1 MYKTSNPRC
10 VPLHHPEPPENLN
23 STHIYVIDIF
33 DGRSYEYIPQDPDE
47 TSPTI
52 ALLRSGYI
60 PPTPVNPTV
69 AISIRSLELLHG
81 LMRSSSNFSVQSFAR
96 LLADL
101 HCVIY
106 QPYLRTQVALA
117 FDAYYSIIRRVNAFV
132 KHVMGH
138 DKPDY
143 RLKNSCPACHYQL
156 HDEPEHSV
164 EFIVTGDGNTSLS
177 RLPHRYES
185 DNRIFYSDYYLPRS
199 EVDVFENTKKQNS
212 TTGTNDP
219 LPESCAGWKNSRPMP
234 QTTKAGSLGVMDETG
249 VFLVIC
255 QHGIVQFVMDMV
267 RSGELAK
274 YPVAAAN
281 KLVSTFGRNILF
293 AYDVGCTFSVTLA
306 HSAVSDAA
314 RRANFTSCTG
324 SFHGVAH
331 SFKKGAGIEDGEG
344 NERAFSSSNGLAAVT
359 CHASAYYRHFRIH
372 LHFEKWDQDKYER
385 LGNFLLGNHASAWT
399 QIRESM
405 DILKVTKGI
414 HPSFNVDRDCPLFLQ
429 QEKEYIMSLKSEPKD
444 EQAKIEYLEAL
455 EHLEGAEMELQPL
468 LSRLSVS
475 LTSELAYQ
483 AQRARRKVDEARCIV
498 SALEATSFFTLP
510 WHADSSQ
517 RQEAIRLRN
526 QRKYHRLLDDLE
538 HRVISRQFEL
548 EKMGLPKTD
557 YKTRRRISE
566 LVGKRGKTLHSTL
579 DKYNN
584 AATSMIPPKP
594 SLTWDDVTHP
604 DFLSMVE
611 LLRGHDDIH
620 SHEWAQEHFRAA
632 TRAWV
637 KLQRAKEELV
647 TIGIEAHRI
656 LTSMR
661 DEELQLKETIEVVTA
676 SNPILASY
684 ISMTF
689 KWRMKANSHLR
700 KKLAR
705 LESHPS
711 YLSPRGPGVSI
722 HSVPGAS
729 DATQQSSSVEPDLL
743 PTMETAD
750 KQPLGDKDSD
760 DDGIAEE
767 EDEEQLEFTMD
778 KLVDLFHSIL

>member
-1 MYKTSNPRC
+1 MGRSKRKAKLVNTNFVNNGLKTTKSGLVMRKMAWQKFEATQSTMLKDASPAIGSMIEDIRNDIVLGGDDDWSIGINVDHTSSDMTYKELADVVTSLQPKRGVSWQNRINASQAHWAALIPSLSDAYLMSKTSNPQC
-10 VPLHHPEPPENLN
+10 MPLHHPEPPENLN

-47 TSPTI
+47 TSTTI

-81 LMRSSSNFSVQSFAR
+81 LMRSLLNFSVQSFAR

-101 HCVIY
+101 HCMSRNVVY

-117 FDAYYSIIRRVNAFV
+117 FDAYYSIVRRVNTFV

-138 DKPDY
+138 DKLDY
-143 RLKNSCPACHYQL
+143 CLKNSCPACHYQL
-156 HDEPEHSV
+156 HDEPEHLV
-164 EFIVTGDGNTSLS
+164 EFIVTGDGNTSLLH
-177 RLPHRYES
+177 LPHRYES

-234 QTTKAGSLGVMDETG
+234 QTMKAGSLGVMDETG

-255 QHGIVQFVMDMV
+255 RHGIVQFIMDMV

-293 AYDVGCTFSVTLA
+293 AYDIGCTFSVTLA

-314 RRANFTSCTG
+314 CQANFTSCTG

-331 SFKKGAGIEDGEG
+331 SFKKGVGIEDGEG

-359 CHASAYYRHFRIH
+359 HHASAYYQHFRIH

-399 QIRESM
+399 QIRKSM

-475 LTSELAYQ
+475 PTSELAYQ
-483 AQRARRKVDEARCIV
+483 AQRACVRPDHHPRTGTDICYISFSSEEDNFLLSLPLAAQLESLSQ
-498 SALEATSFFTLP
+498 SALPGSPIETDPVPLGL
-510 WHADSSQ
+510 SSS
-517 RQEAIRLRN
+517 EGSGSL
-526 QRKYHRLLDDLE
+526 DLE
-538 HRVISRQFEL
+538 
-548 EKMGLPKTD
+548 
-557 YKTRRRISE
+557 SE
-566 LVGKRGKTLHSTL
+566 QLSTL
-579 DKYNN
+579 
-584 AATSMIPPKP
+584 
-594 SLTWDDVTHP
+594 
-604 DFLSMVE
+604 
-611 LLRGHDDIH
+611 
-620 SHEWAQEHFRAA
+620 
-632 TRAWV
+632 
-637 KLQRAKEELV
+637 
-647 TIGIEAHRI
+647 
-656 LTSMR
+656 
-661 DEELQLKETIEVVTA
+661 TA
-676 SNPILASY
+676 
-684 ISMTF
+684 
-689 KWRMKANSHLR
+689 
-700 KKLAR
+700 
-705 LESHPS
+705 
-711 YLSPRGPGVSI
+711 
-722 HSVPGAS
+722 
-729 DATQQSSSVEPDLL
+729 
-743 PTMETAD
+743 
-750 KQPLGDKDSD
+750 
-760 DDGIAEE
+760 
-767 EDEEQLEFTMD
+767 
-778 KLVDLFHSIL
+778 